1 MRVIITGGTGLIGRS
16 LVEALACQGSEVIVL
31 SRDPARAARVFER
44 LDRARV
50 HAAGW
55 DGRTAEGWGHL
66 LSVDTAIVNLA
77 GASPA
82 HWRWTPAYRTRILQ
96 SRLQAARAVM
106 QAMRRYSP
114 PAVLIQASASGYYGN
129 RGQETL
135 TEASPPGQGFRAEV
149 CQAWEAC
156 AAGAPTRC
164 CLLRT
169 GMVLDM
175 RAGAFP
181 PLLRFAQLLGSAL
194 GSGQQ
199 WVPWIHHVDVTA
211 AICFLLES
219 GGLAGLFNLCAP
231 DVVTHKEFQQ
241 AVRRVLRRP
250 GVVTIPAG
258 ALRAALGELSSVV
271 LDSQRMTPQ
280 RLLEAGFR
288 FEYPRLDGALH
299 DLLREERKP
308 IAHDLR
314 WRH

>member
-1 MRVIITGGTGLIGRS
+1 
-16 LVEALACQGSEVIVL
+16 
-31 SRDPARAARVFER
+31 
-44 LDRARV
+44 
-50 HAAGW
+50 
-55 DGRTAEGWGHL
+55 
-66 LSVDTAIVNLA
+66 
-77 GASPA
+77 
-82 HWRWTPAYRTRILQ
+82 
-96 SRLQAARAVM
+96 
-106 QAMRRYSP
+106 
-114 PAVLIQASASGYYGN
+114 
-129 RGQETL
+129 
-135 TEASPPGQGFRAEV
+135 
-149 CQAWEAC
+149 
-156 AAGAPTRC
+156 
-164 CLLRT
+164 
-169 GMVLDM
+169 MVLDM

-219 GGLAGLFNLCAP
+219 GGLAGPFNLCAP
-231 DVVTHKEFQQ
+231 DVVTHKEFQR

-250 GVVTIPAG
+250 GVVTLPAG